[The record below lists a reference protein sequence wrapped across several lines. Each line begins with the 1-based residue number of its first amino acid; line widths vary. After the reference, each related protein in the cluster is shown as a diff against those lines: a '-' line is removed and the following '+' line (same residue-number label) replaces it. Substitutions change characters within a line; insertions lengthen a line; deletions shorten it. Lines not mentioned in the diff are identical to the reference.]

1 MKNRSHLKNVFWLNV
16 FVGASFKILKILES
30 ACGLRP
36 TKNIKSDGESGFA
49 WKLGP
54 AATLNQNTIFEK
66 ASKLLR
72 TAAVVLILLMT
83 ASVSAE
89 QNEVFI
95 IKVADAISPGT
106 AEFIKTGI
114 RTAEERAATAVIIE
128 LDTPGGLAESM
139 RLIVQ
144 NILASKVPI
153 AVFVSPSG
161 ARAASAGV
169 MITMAAD
176 VAAMAPG
183 TNIGAAHPVGAGGK
197 DIDGKM
203 SEKVIND
210 MVAQAKSVAEKRGR
224 NAQWVEAAIR
234 ESVSVTETE
243 ALEKNVIDLVAQDI
257 DDLIN
262 QLNGRELEGKGVL
275 DLGDVKKVFH
285 EETLRTKILKT
296 ISNPNIAYILMMI
309 GLAGLYFELS
319 HPGAIFP
326 GVIGGIALIL
336 AFFALQTLPINYAG
350 VLLIVL
356 AIIFFIMEMK
366 ITSYGLLSVAG
377 VVSLLLG
384 SLMLFEGSTSDMKVS
399 LQVLLPTVILISG
412 FFVAVAS
419 LVFRAQIS
427 RPTTGSKG
435 LVGEI
440 GVVKKALRPDGKV
453 FVHGELWNARA
464 KEPLDENVKVRVV
477 KVVNLVLEVE
487 SLDEGATA

>member
-1 MKNRSHLKNVFWLNV
+1 MK
-16 FVGASFKILKILES
+16 
-30 ACGLRP
+30 
-36 TKNIKSDGESGFA
+36 T
-49 WKLGP
+49 
-54 AATLNQNTIFEK
+54 
-66 ASKLLR
+66 KLLGI
-72 TAAVVLILLMT
+72 AAIVLFLLI
-83 ASVSAE
+83 AAQGSAA
-89 QNEVFI
+89 QSEVYI

-106 AEFIKTGI
+106 ADFIKTGI
-114 RTAEERAATAVIIE
+114 KTAEEKAATVIIIE

-144 NILASKVPI
+144 NILGSKVPVV
-153 AVFVSPSG
+153 VFVTPGG

-197 DIDGKM
+197 DIDGTM
-203 SEKVIND
+203 SEKIIND
-210 MVAQAKSVAEKRGR
+210 MVAQAQSVAEQRGR

-243 ALEKNVIDLVAQDI
+243 ALKENIIDLIAQDT
-257 DDLIN
+257 DDLIK
-262 QLNGRELEGKGVL
+262 QLNGRQLKDKGVL
-275 DLGDVKKVFH
+275 NLANPKKVVL

-309 GLAGLYFELS
+309 GLAGLYFEFS

-336 AFFALQTLPINYAG
+336 AFFAMQTLPVNYAG
-350 VLLIVL
+350 ILLIVL

-377 VVSLLLG
+377 IVSLLLG
-384 SLMLFEGSTSDMKVS
+384 SLMLFEAPSADMKLS
-399 LQVLLPTVILISG
+399 LRVVLPTVILISG

-427 RPTTGSKG
+427 KPTTGSMG

-440 GVVKKALRPDGKV
+440 GVVKKALTPEGKV

-464 KEPLDENVKVRVV
+464 KQPLDQNVKVRVV
-477 KVVNLVLEVE
+477 KVVNLILEVE
-487 SLDEGATA
+487 SVDEGGVA